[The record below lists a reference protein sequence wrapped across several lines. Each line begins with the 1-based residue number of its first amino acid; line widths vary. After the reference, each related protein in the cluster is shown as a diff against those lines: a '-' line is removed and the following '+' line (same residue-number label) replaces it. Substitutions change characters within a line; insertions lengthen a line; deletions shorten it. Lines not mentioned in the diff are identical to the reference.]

1 MTGLAGIRAD
11 ARRPLL
17 NLRRS
22 ETRRLCVELGLA
34 VVDDPSNHD
43 PRFRRNRVRHE
54 LLPLFDDI
62 AERDVAGVV
71 ARQAQSLAEIDQYLR
86 DSASSI
92 DVTDARALA
101 AAPEVLARVA
111 VRHWLVEHRPGSAGE
126 HPPDAAAV
134 ERVLAVARGE
144 ATGTEVGG
152 GWSVKRTD
160 WRLRLVSGAQS
171 GQNEP
176 D

>member
-1 MTGLAGIRAD
+1 MCIRDRIRAD

-22 ETRRLCVELGLA
+22 ETRRLCAELGLT
-34 VVDDPSNHD
+34 VVDDPSNRD

-54 LLPLFDDI
+54 LLPLLDDI

-71 ARQAQSLAEIDQYLR
+71 ARQARNLAEIDQFLA
-86 DSASSI
+86 DSASSL

-101 AAPEVLARVA
+101 GAPDVLGRVA
-111 VRHWLVEHRPGSAGE
+111 VRRWLTEARSGSAGE

-134 ERVLAVARGE
+134 DRVLAVARGV

-160 WRLRLVSGAQS
+160 WRLRLVPSPRS
-171 GQNEP
+171 
-176 D
+176 DK